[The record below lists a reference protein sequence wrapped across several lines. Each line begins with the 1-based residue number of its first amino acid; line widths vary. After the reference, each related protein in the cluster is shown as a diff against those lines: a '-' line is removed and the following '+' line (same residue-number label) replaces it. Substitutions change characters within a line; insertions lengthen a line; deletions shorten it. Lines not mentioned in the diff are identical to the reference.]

1 MKNYFGWIPSEEHGM
16 GWIKKY
22 CCWFPP
28 SEPPG
33 CIPWKHHCLC
43 FGEKVLYGSFSPRP
57 VTVNALQRAPAGL
70 GCCSLGVSV
79 PWRVC
84 RFSKWQHWAG
94 LSPLEPQALPLFV
107 LALFQAWMIALV
119 EPSLSTRRDEEAD
132 WEEKNVPFSWAL
144 FQQILNFHISRSCGV
159 LFSVSLEVW
168 SKIPVVT
175 QLLLKK
181 KFSWMSTTIELL

>member
-1 MKNYFGWIPSEEHGM
+1 M

-22 CCWFPP
+22 CCRFPR

-33 CIPWKHHCLC
+33 CIPWKHRCALEGKC
-43 FGEKVLYGSFSPRP
+43 FMATLAQGQWQW
-57 VTVNALQRAPAGL
+57 NALQREPAGL
-70 GCCSLGVSV
+70 GRCSPGCSV
-79 PWRVC
+79 PSRMC
-84 RFSKWQHWAG
+84 RFSEWQHWGG
-94 LSPLEPQALPLFV
+94 LSPVEPEALPLFV

-132 WEEKNVPFSWAL
+132 WKEKNVPFSWAL
-144 FQQILNFHISRSCGV
+144 FQQILNFHISRSRGV

-175 QLLLKK
+175 QLLL
-181 KFSWMSTTIELL
+181 